1 MTDNFLTPENE
12 ILKQKLKEL
21 QQEQELVNRLK
32 REKEEEEEQEIEF
45 FKNLYPE
52 GLKMTNED
60 GTVYYVPATLQR
72 VHDYVTKKN
81 SEVDEG
87 ML

>member
-32 REKEEEEEQEIEF
+32 REKEEEEE
-45 FKNLYPE
+45 
-52 GLKMTNED
+52 
-60 GTVYYVPATLQR
+60 
-72 VHDYVTKKN
+72 
-81 SEVDEG
+81 
-87 ML
+87 